1 MRIRHSDRHS
11 GKVEIP
17 MTPMID
23 IVFQLLVFFIMSF
36 KIVQPEGDF
45 NIRMPLPASNAPAAP
60 SELPVFNL
68 RMVAAA
74 NGDLEQLSMDSRV
87 FEGEDR
93 FAKLHGYIRG
103 MINDAGGPG
112 TAEDQEVE
120 INADFDLR
128 YDYVMRAITALSG
141 YIENGQRH
149 QLIEKIRL
157 TPAKEGS

>member
-1 MRIRHSDRHS
+1 MKIRNTDHREQID
-11 GKVEIP
+11 VP

-23 IVFQLLVFFIMSF
+23 IVFQLLVFFIMTF
-36 KIVQPEGDF
+36 KIVLPEGDF
-45 NIRMPLPASNAPAAP
+45 NIRMPLPASDAPAAP

-68 RMVAAA
+68 RMIADEEGNLA
-74 NGDLEQLSMDSRV
+74 QLQLDSRV

-93 FAKLHGYIRG
+93 FAKLHATIRG
-103 MINDAGGPG
+103 MIDDSGGPG

-120 INADFDLR
+120 INADYELR

-141 YIENGQRH
+141 YLENGQRH

-157 TPAKEGS
+157 TPPKEG

>member
-1 MRIRHSDRHS
+1 MKIRHSQTHS
-11 GKVEIP
+11 GKIEIP

-23 IVFQLLVFFIMSF
+23 IVFQLLIFFIMSF
-36 KIVQPEGDF
+36 KIVLPEGDF
-45 NIRMPLPASNAPAAP
+45 SIRMPLPASNAPAAP

-68 RMVAAA
+68 RMEAGE
-74 NGDLEQLSMDSRV
+74 NGDLTQLSMDSRV

-93 FAKLHGYIRG
+93 FAKLHSYIRG

-112 TAEDQEVE
+112 TAADQEVE

-157 TPAKEGS
+157 TPAKESP